1 MMVSQRASQDCFCQ
15 KYLDLIAKNAKLE
28 EENAR
33 LKARLLK
40 QDRKALEQPFG
51 LSTPSSQ
58 KLVKPS
64 LPEFDEAETKRRRGG
79 AAPGHVGHGW
89 KQPEGPAPEI
99 EELVAPDVCPC
110 CGGALV
116 DFSGSDE
123 DVRELVDC
131 HPQPAFRRRV
141 RVPARYCPHCR
152 KPVRPRVPGVLPRK
166 RLCNSVLARAA
177 AEHYLDGVPMGT
189 VVRRLGVSKA
199 TVFNEMH
206 HLATL
211 LKPSYKAL
219 TDVFRNAAVKHA
231 DETRWR
237 TDGDNGYAWLFL
249 AGPVRLFVCAGTRA
263 MSVPAEVLAE
273 SGGSLMT
280 DRYLAYNCFLGKRGY
295 CFEHLKRDTLEI
307 VEENPQSAEC
317 RAFADALVPLIVAA
331 ITLRKAC
338 VGDPVVYF
346 VRAASIRYRIERI
359 SFAPARHPS
368 VQKIQDIFRD
378 NEQRLWHWTQDIRV
392 PVENNAAER
401 GVRPLAIARKVSHGS
416 QSVDGRETRSVL
428 MSVLHT
434 LYACCPDPAARLKS
448 ALDRYAQNPQT
459 NLHAAIFAGL
469 MLHAPTL

>member
-1 MMVSQRASQDCFCQ
+1 VIVSQRQSQGCFCQ
-15 KYLDLIAKNAKLE
+15 KYLDILA
-28 EENAR
+28 ENAR
-33 LKARLLK
+33 LKEQLEGLKSRLAR
-40 QDRKALEQPFG
+40 QERTARERPFG

-64 LPEFDEAETKRRRGG
+64 LPEMDEAEIKRRRGG
-79 AAPGHVGHGW
+79 ASPGHVGHGW
-89 KQPEGPAPEI
+89 KEPEGPAPQI
-99 EELVAPDVCPC
+99 EDLAAPDACPC

-116 DFSGSDE
+116 DFPGGAE

-131 HPQPAFRRRV
+131 HPLPAFRRRV
-141 RVPARYCPHCR
+141 RVPARYCPRCR
-152 KPVRPRVPGVLPRK
+152 KPVRPRVPDVLPRR
-166 RLCNSVLARAA
+166 RLSNGVLARAA

-189 VVRRLGVSKA
+189 VVRRLGVAKG

-206 HLATL
+206 HLAAL
-211 LKPSYKAL
+211 LKPSYEAI
-219 TDVFRNAAVKHA
+219 TEVFRNAAVKHA

-263 MSVPAEVLAE
+263 MCVPAEVLAD

-280 DRYLAYNCFLGKRGY
+280 DRYPAYNCFLGKRGY

-307 VEENPQSAEC
+307 VEENPKSAEC
-317 RAFADALVPLIVAA
+317 RVFADALVPLIVAA
-331 ITLRKAC
+331 ITLRDAC
-338 VGDPVVYF
+338 AGDFVAYF

-359 SFAPARHPS
+359 AFAPARHPS

-378 NEQRLWHWTQDIRV
+378 NEQRLWHWTQDPRL

-416 QSVDGRETRSVL
+416 QSEDGRETRSVL

-434 LYACCPDPAARLKS
+434 LDACCRNPAARLKA
-448 ALDRYAQNPQT
+448 ALDRYAQDPET
-459 NLHAAIFAGL
+459 SLHSAIFGGL

>member
-15 KYLDLIAKNAKLE
+15 KYLDLIEKNAKLE
-28 EENAR
+28 EENTR
-33 LKARLLK
+33 LKARLRK

-89 KQPEGPAPEI
+89 KEPEGPTPEI
-99 EELVAPDVCPC
+99 EELAAPEACPC
-110 CGGALV
+110 CGGVLV
-116 DFSGSDE
+116 DFPGGGE

-131 HPQPAFRRRV
+131 HPQPTFRRRV

-152 KPVRPRVPGVLPRK
+152 KPVRPRVPGVLPK
-166 RLCNSVLARAA
+166 TRLCNSVLARAA

-189 VVRRLGVSKA
+189 VVRRLGVAKG
-199 TVFNEMH
+199 TIFNEMH

-211 LKPSYKAL
+211 LKPSYETL
-219 TDVFRNAAVKHA
+219 THVFRNAAVKHA

-249 AGPVRLFVCAGTRA
+249 AGPVRLFVCAGPRA

-280 DRYLAYNCFLGKRGY
+280 DRYAAYNCFLGKRRY
-295 CFEHLKRDTLEI
+295 CFEHLRRDTLEI
-307 VEENPQSAEC
+307 VEENPKSAEC
-317 RAFADALVPLIVAA
+317 RVFADALVPLIVDA
-331 ITLRKAC
+331 ITLRNAC
-338 VGDPVVYF
+338 AGDPVTYF
-346 VRAASIRYRIERI
+346 VQAASIRYRIEQI
-359 SFAPARHPS
+359 TLAQARHPS

-378 NEQRLWHWTQDIRV
+378 NEQRLWLWTQDIRL
-392 PVENNAAER
+392 PVDNNAAER

-434 LYACCPDPAARLKS
+434 LNACCRDPVARLKA
-448 ALDRYAQNPQT
+448 ALDRYAQNQET
-459 NLHAAIFAGL
+459 SLHSAIFEGL